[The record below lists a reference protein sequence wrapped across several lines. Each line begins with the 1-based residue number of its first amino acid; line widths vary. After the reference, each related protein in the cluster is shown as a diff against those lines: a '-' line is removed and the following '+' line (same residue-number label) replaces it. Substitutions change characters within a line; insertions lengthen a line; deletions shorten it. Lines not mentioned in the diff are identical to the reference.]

1 MYKVV
6 FLDLCGTLVK
16 ENTTFDF
23 FNKVILPQ
31 ESFLLRA
38 LWKSRFVQL
47 VTKILSVCH
56 IKYDLTKKSCLLI
69 MRGYTEDELRNLAK
83 SYMSTLTWRNE
94 ILFKVEKLVQH
105 GYKPVIVSASL
116 PFLVEVVSNHLMI
129 DTYIS
134 SEMEY
139 KDGIFTGRLLTDLQ
153 GNKLDVLV
161 NKKGD
166 KSIFITDNQ
175 DDIICKDVVNYFI
188 AVTNAKNY
196 LYWRENKVLTHVV

>member
-31 ESFLLRA
+31 KSFLLRA

-56 IKYDLTKKSCLLI
+56 IKYDLTKKSCLFI
-69 MRGYTEDELRNLAK
+69 MRGHTEDELRNLAK

-129 DTYIS
+129 DTYIC

-139 KDGIFTGRLLTDLQ
+139 KDEIFTGRLLTDLQ
-153 GNKLDVLV
+153 GNKLDVLA

-196 LYWRENKVLTHVV
+196 LYWKENKVLTHVV